1 MSLVQ
6 LEKLRGCIEEFN
18 ALFTTVHTGDEVL
31 LGYTPNTGT
40 CVTID
45 GADFNAALLD
55 IWLGEEQPADES
67 LKEAVLGQ
75 LRCAGGRY
83 ATKAPVRDTCKHA
96 MFAGKARARPYI
108 PNTACRLP

>member
-6 LEKLRGCIEEFN
+6 LEKLRACIEEFN

-45 GADFNAALLD
+45 GADFNTALLD

-67 LKEAVLGQ
+67 LKEAMLGQ
-75 LRCAGGRY
+75 
-83 ATKAPVRDTCKHA
+83 
-96 MFAGKARARPYI
+96 
-108 PNTACRLP
+108 